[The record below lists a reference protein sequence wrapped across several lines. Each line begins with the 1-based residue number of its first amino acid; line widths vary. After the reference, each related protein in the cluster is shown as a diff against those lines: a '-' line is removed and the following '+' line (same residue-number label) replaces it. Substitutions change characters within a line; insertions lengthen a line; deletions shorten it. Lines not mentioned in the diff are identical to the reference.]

1 MVIRPYATMANMY
14 AGGGSRCGQRPEL
27 ALVAALLGFLSGC
40 GSGDDG
46 SGPAV
51 DVESAIQAGDSNP
64 PAEPASDSNPPPE
77 PASDS
82 PPPVDLAAESPAPVE
97 PSPEPTPP
105 VEPPADSLERPA
117 DSLSWSP
124 CGNLECASVEVPI
137 DQDEPEAGTISIA
150 INRARASDEV
160 PYRGVIMLSP
170 GGPGAPGKPFAATAA
185 NLMGRLFPG
194 FDIVGF
200 DPRGVGE
207 SAALGCTLDID
218 PGQLYTESG
227 VEGLFAGLEATSERC
242 AEEDGLLFQHLSSR
256 AVVADLDRIRVAL
269 GHEQINFYGI
279 SYGTHLGALYAMT
292 FPEHARAVVLDSA
305 VPAASDMIEIING
318 QFEGLL
324 DAHAAFLD
332 DCATGALDCGA
343 NTEAA
348 FAARLASATERGQRA
363 AFVSGWASLLT
374 SPPGRDRLAQILR
387 EEAAA
392 AQADATQ
399 APEDTTD
406 TTDTTDDNDSGDR
419 ADAVSAAANLATSCS
434 DNTAAPLSV
443 SEAEALIDSFEQRSP
458 DFATQ
463 VVGALNCSAWK
474 VESDPA
480 PAIAFTPRVPL
491 LVIGGTQDSLTPLQW
506 AEDIAAAMPGSSLLV
521 SEHYGHGAIAYGG
534 PCIVPYLREYM
545 ENLTPVPADTRCA
558 GP

>member
-1 MVIRPYATMANMY
+1 MATGDT
-14 AGGGSRCGQRPEL
+14 GGGSRRGQWQEL
-27 ALVAALLGFLSGC
+27 ALVAALLGFVSGC
-40 GSGDDG
+40 GSDDDG
-46 SGPAV
+46 SEPAAV
-51 DVESAIQAGDSNP
+51 DVETAIQAADSTP
-64 PAEPASDSNPPPE
+64 PPEPASDE

-82 PPPVDLAAESPAPVE
+82 PPPPEPAADSTPPVELAEDSPTPVE
-97 PSPEPTPP
+97 PSPEPTPAAQ
-105 VEPPADSLERPA
+105 PPADSLERPA
-117 DSLSWSP
+117 DALSWSP
-124 CGNLECASVEVPI
+124 CGNLECAEVEVPI
-137 DQDEPEAGTISIA
+137 DHDEPAAGTISIA

-160 PYRGVIMLSP
+160 PYRGVILLNP
-170 GGPGAPGKPFAATAA
+170 GGPGAPGKPFAASAA
-185 NLMGRLFPG
+185 NVLRRLFPG

-207 SAALGCTLDID
+207 SAALGCTFDID
-218 PGQLYTESG
+218 PGRLYTESG

-256 AVVADLDRIRVAL
+256 AVVADLDRIREAL

-305 VPAASDMIEIING
+305 APASSEMIEIING
-318 QFEGLL
+318 QFEALL

-343 NTEAA
+343 DTEAA
-348 FAARLASATERGQRA
+348 FASRLASATERGQRA

-374 SPPGRDRLAQILR
+374 SPPGRDRLAQVLR
-387 EEAAA
+387 EEAE
-392 AQADATQ
+392 ATQGPAMQ
-399 APEDTTD
+399 APEDTS
-406 TTDTTDDNDSGDR
+406 DSGDR

-443 SEAEALIDSFEQRSP
+443 SEAEALMDSFEQRSP

-463 VVGALNCSAWK
+463 GVGALNCSGWK

-480 PAIAFTPRVPL
+480 PEIAFTPRVPL

-506 AEDIAAAMPGSSLLV
+506 AQDIAAAMPGSSLLV
-521 SEHYGHGAIAYGG
+521 SEHYGHGAIGYGG
-534 PCIVPYLREYM
+534 PCILPYLHEYM
-545 ENLTPVPADTRCA
+545 ENLTPVPVGTRCA